1 MSKNI
6 KYIFVDMDG
15 VLADFLKGCEEYIG
29 HPITNDDKGH
39 TQYDLRKEELTNKRL
54 FARRS
59 FRGVYR

>member
-39 TQYDLRKEELTNKRL
+39 TQYDLRLSL
-54 FARRS
+54 IHI
-59 FRGVYR
+59 